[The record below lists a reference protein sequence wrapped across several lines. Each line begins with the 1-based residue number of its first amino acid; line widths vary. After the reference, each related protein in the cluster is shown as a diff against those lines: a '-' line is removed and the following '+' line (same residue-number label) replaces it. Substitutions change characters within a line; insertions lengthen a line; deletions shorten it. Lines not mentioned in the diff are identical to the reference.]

1 MIPWHPWQAADLEW
15 FQGTSGPLRQK
26 SPKSPCEIGAKS
38 AHCGEELVEKFGSG
52 CRNSFV
58 LSWEKM
64 LPAFDLDQFVTV
76 EDKILSSYLSRVF
89 ELFNCFLAVGC
100 WPFYNATQS
109 STSFAIVHP
118 TRMIVVV
125 DLALCAPPVAA
136 NGRKVDVRTK
146 HQKKCAGFAPALL

>member
-1 MIPWHPWQAADLEW
+1 MASVAGRRSWVVSKDVRATEAEI
-15 FQGTSGPLRQK
+15 SKISLRNRGQK
-26 SPKSPCEIGAKS
+26 CSLWRSLWRS
-38 AHCGEELVEKFGSG
+38 S
-52 CRNSFV
+52 
-58 LSWEKM
+58 
-64 LPAFDLDQFVTV
+64 DLDV
-76 EDKILSSYLSRVF
+76 EIHLFWVGRRCCPLLTWINLLLLRTKSYHHTYLGFSSSSIVF
-89 ELFNCFLAVGC
+89 LPLVAGC
-100 WPFYNATQS
+100 WPFYNATQI